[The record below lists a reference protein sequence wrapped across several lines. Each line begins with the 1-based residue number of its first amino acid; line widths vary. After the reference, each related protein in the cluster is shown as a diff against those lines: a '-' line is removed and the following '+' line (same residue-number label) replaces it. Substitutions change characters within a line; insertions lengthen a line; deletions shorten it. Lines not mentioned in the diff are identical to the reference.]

1 MVVLEQVKQNHP
13 TVLFST
19 FPWLLSHIYLPTYDV
34 VMVRTWSSLTLNCIL
49 CKPSCREWVFKREL
63 QIPAEV
69 VYRIVCVCMSL
80 CVSSKGMKD
89 GHSEAYYFCNHPT
102 FSESPIKHMAGKSGW
117 FIHNKDECITHTE
130 PRLWNLWVVLS
141 RSTKLKGFLHTSS
154 NRWHKQWQC
163 LVTVTRRPGCALEEA
178 RSTRHGWGG
187 NLLR

>member
-34 VMVRTWSSLTLNCIL
+34 AMVRTWSSLTLNCIL
-49 CKPSCREWVFKREL
+49 FQPSCRERVFKREL

-80 CVSSKGMKD
+80 CVSSNGMKD

-141 RSTKLKGFLHTSS
+141 RSTKSKGFLHTSS
-154 NRWHKQWQC
+154 DRWINNDSALWLWPRGQGVHW
-163 LVTVTRRPGCALEEA
+163 RRPGAHA
-178 RSTRHGWGG
+178 HGWGG